1 VTEKPMPPQKQPR
14 TYRSLFSQKGL
25 VSFEVRV
32 LETDLF
38 IQACAN
44 LQDEA
49 KSLVLECRKPLE
61 EYIAAHPEFARSFAP
76 VPVSPLAHP
85 LIRSMAQAG
94 AAAQVGPMAAVAGA
108 IAQFVGL
115 GLSKSSKQV
124 IVENGGDLFMLV
136 PGPVTAAIHA
146 GDSPF
151 SNKIGVR
158 VNPDGKPIGLCTSS
172 ATVGHSKSL
181 GRADAAVVLASD
193 CALADAAATALGNL
207 VTAKN
212 QMNRAVNWA
221 LSVPGVMGALV
232 ILEGRMAAGGQLEIV
247 GI

>member
-1 VTEKPMPPQKQPR
+1 MTEKKQPR

-38 IQACAN
+38 IQACSN

-49 KSLVLECRKPLE
+49 KSMILECRKPLE
-61 EYIAAHPEFARSFAP
+61 DYILAHPEFARSFAP

-94 AAAQVGPMAAVAGA
+94 TAAQVGPMAAVAGA
-108 IAQFVGL
+108 IAQFVGR
-115 GLSKSSKQV
+115 GLAKSSEQV
-124 IVENGGDLFMLV
+124 IVENGGDLFVLV
-136 PGPVTAAIHA
+136 PGTVTAAVYA
-146 GDSPF
+146 GNSPF

-158 VNPDGKPIGLCTSS
+158 VDTCGKPMGICTSS

-181 GRADAAVVLASD
+181 GRADAAVVIASD

-207 VTAKN
+207 VTEKN

-221 LSVPGVMGALV
+221 LGLPGVLGALV
-232 ILEGRMAAGGQLEIV
+232 IFAGRMAAGGQLEIV
-247 GI
+247 GV